1 MLLRLIKGSFA
12 TGLIAAAVLQY
23 PAHGFASEL
32 QKSRPLT
39 RHREMLAARPAP
51 AMKPP
56 LSSEPFGQVAVTFV
70 SGDVP
75 EKWRLIETEI
85 DAENVI
91 LDGCQAHQECPRPAQ
106 ELLDIIALGRKRQ
119 GLARIGVINRAVNL
133 AIVPTSDMKQWGV
146 ADRWSPPLET
156 LATGRGDCEDY
167 AIAKYVA
174 LLSAGIS
181 KEDVKLV
188 IVRRR
193 FPDEE
198 HAVVAA
204 RVDGGWLILDNRTHM
219 LVPDIEVRGASPLF
233 ILDYVGV
240 KILISGTSGVQPFSG

>member
-1 MLLRLIKGSFA
+1 MLLRLIRASFA
-12 TGLIAAAVLQY
+12 TGVLAAAMLHH
-23 PAHGFASEL
+23 PPHGFAAEL
-32 QKSRPLT
+32 QSSSTLI
-39 RHREMLAARPAP
+39 RHREILAERSMPAVQPP
-51 AMKPP
+51 A
-56 LSSEPFGQVAVTFV
+56 SSEPFGQVAVTLV

-85 DAENVI
+85 AAENVI
-91 LDGCQAHQECPRPAQ
+91 LDGCRAHRECPRPAQ
-106 ELLDIIALGRKRQ
+106 ELLDIVALGRERQ

-133 AIVPTSDMKQWGV
+133 AITTTSDMKQWGV
-146 ADRWSPPLET
+146 ADHWSPPLET

-174 LLSAGIS
+174 LLDAGIA

-198 HAVVAA
+198 HAVVTV

-219 LVPDIEVRGASPLF
+219 LVPAIEMRGASPLF
-233 ILDYVGV
+233 ILDSVGA
-240 KILISGTSGVQPFSG
+240 KILVAGTSGV